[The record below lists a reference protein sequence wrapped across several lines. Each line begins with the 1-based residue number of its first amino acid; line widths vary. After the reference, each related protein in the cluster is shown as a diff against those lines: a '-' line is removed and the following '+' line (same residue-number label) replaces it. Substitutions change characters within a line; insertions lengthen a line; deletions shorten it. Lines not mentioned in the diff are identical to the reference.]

1 MSQYKLTDLREGQIV
16 KFKIVV
22 GDNNEH
28 VYSLISGIYDNKAS
42 MVDLAAADESS
53 KMKWSL
59 ELSKCDG
66 SVVILDIIELGLKER
81 LKKEHPEEFI

>member
-1 MSQYKLTDLREGQIV
+1 MSQYTLKDLREGQIV

-42 MVDLAAADESS
+42 IIDLAAADETS

-59 ELSKCDG
+59 DLSKCDG
-66 SVVILDIIELGLKER
+66 SVVILDIIELGFQER